1 MGANLNGPIGWK
13 AVTPSLEIIKFPSNL
28 FPTSPMTH
36 ESPNIFHQP
45 KPKFYAMLPSMDGWP
60 QQYNNYLGFR
70 GINSPFVIPFG
81 SLGLQKSREL
91 ATFSACIAFILYL
104 PSPTRP
110 HIEVSTRS
118 PYAASL
124 KSWYAH
130 KIQEARNQLQEE
142 ERARQVPMVVDQQ
155 EQQPELEYVEQRGR
169 YEEQRPPEVQQR
181 AEPQTG
187 LDETTQI
194 AGASQSEERNSLW
207 DDELQDELWTS
218 QLRGEEQSLFE
229 QALQPFFDI
238 CSSQPS
244 SYDLVASSSQ
254 FAEAFMNM

>member
-1 MGANLNGPIGWK
+1 M
-13 AVTPSLEIIKFPSNL
+13 S
-28 FPTSPMTH
+28 H
-36 ESPNIFHQP
+36 ELPNIAHQP
-45 KPKFYAMLPSMDGWP
+45 KPEHYATLPPMDGWP

-91 ATFSACIAFILYL
+91 ATFRACIAFILYL

-130 KIQEARNQLQEE
+130 KIQEARNRLQEE

-155 EQQPELEYVEQRGR
+155 EQQPELELEYVEQRGQ
-169 YEEQRPPEVQQR
+169 YDEQRRPEVQQR

-187 LDETTQI
+187 LDEKTQI

-207 DDELQDELWTS
+207 DDELQDELWAS

-229 QALQPFFDI
+229 QALQLFFDI
-238 CSSQPS
+238 CTSQPS
-244 SYDLVASSSQ
+244 SYVL
-254 FAEAFMNM
+254 